1 MSCFIDNPH
10 PGLIKPHRLHCAQ
23 SIDAQRNLVTVPAQR
38 SRHCPQT
45 LPLPLIHPQIALTW
59 GQRPQPEPGSTMT
72 GCPSVELVLSQESAS
87 PVASDGGSPTT
98 VPATVADGW
107 RSASDTKGRP
117 APLNHTLWCVHLPG
131 AGGGEKLIS

>member
-1 MSCFIDNPH
+1 MSCFIDSPH
-10 PGLIKPHRLHCAQ
+10 LGLIKPHCLHCAQ
-23 SIDAQRNLVTVPAQR
+23 PIDTQWNLVTVPAQR

-45 LPLPLIHPQIALTW
+45 LPLPLTHLQIVLTW
-59 GQRPQPEPGSTMT
+59 CQRPQPEQGSTMT

-107 RSASDTKGRP
+107 RSASVINGRP
-117 APLNHTLWCVHLPG
+117 AQLNHTLCVCTCLG
-131 AGGGEKLIS
+131 RVVVKS